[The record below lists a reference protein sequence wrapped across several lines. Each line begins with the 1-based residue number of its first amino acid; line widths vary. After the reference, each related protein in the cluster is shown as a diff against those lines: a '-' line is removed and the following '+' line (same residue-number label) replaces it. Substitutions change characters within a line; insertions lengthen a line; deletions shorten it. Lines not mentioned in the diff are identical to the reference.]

1 MDRLLKN
8 LTPTQI
14 EAVTHVDG
22 PLMILAGPGSGKT
35 RVVTHRVAY
44 LVQQGVPPWQILA
57 LTFTNKAADEM
68 KSRVADLVP
77 GEAVWVGTFHRFCS
91 RLLRKYA
98 PSVGL
103 GQNFSIC
110 DTSDSNVLL
119 KRALDSLGFLTPK
132 KIQSHLGGVSSA
144 ISWAKNNLVTPQ
156 DYVPRSGNELGELVA
171 MAYPAYQEQL
181 RESNA
186 VDFDDLLMHVATI
199 LRENEEIRATLDR
212 RYRYILVDE
221 YQDTNLAQYLIARA
235 MSVNYPNL
243 AVTGDPDQS
252 IYSWRGAN
260 LQNILSFENDFPNV
274 HVVRLERNYR
284 STKRI
289 LNAAGTLIANNVK
302 RKEKELYTENDEGLP
317 VRLAFYSDQKKE
329 AEDIADQI
337 EQAVAQGKRR
347 YGDYAIF
354 YRMNA
359 LSWSL
364 EIALRKRGIPFQ
376 MVHGLEFFQRKEI
389 KDIVAYLHLLNNPR
403 SNVAFLRVVNTPARG
418 IGKTSVDRLDVFAE
432 TAGLSLLEA
441 AREVDRVASLT
452 NRAKVSIKK
461 FVEMI
466 DRLNVSIEAT
476 MEELLD
482 HVLTETEYRSLYL
495 DDTEENAQHIANLDQ
510 LVSVGRDFDEMHGE
524 EGTLEQFLE
533 QTSLVA
539 DTDDWENEVDRVTLM
554 TLHASKGLEFP
565 CVYIVAVEDEIL
577 PHSRSKG
584 SDDQFEE
591 ERRLLFVGITRAME
605 ELQLSLAEARSFRG
619 QQNLTVPSPFLMEL
633 PREQI
638 DWHSDRPRPSW
649 ASTSRFFS
657 APEPADIWNQ
667 AQVWDTHESSA
678 LDAKLLEGAE
688 DYFDENQEVPE
699 DWDDPL
705 AFPPYDAQIK
715 RQEQKTPK
723 RKSASGTSIRLTTA
737 AEMAGESSSARL
749 DPNEFYQGMVVCHP
763 EHGVGG
769 IIALSGSGKS
779 RKATIDFG
787 PTVGCI
793 KMVLAQSNLQPLM
806 R

>member
-1 MDRLLKN
+1 MDRLLQN

-35 RVVTHRVAY
+35 RVVTHRVAN
-44 LVQQGVPPWQILA
+44 LVKQGVPAWQILA

-68 KSRVADLVP
+68 KSRVGDLVP
-77 GEAVWVGTFHRFCS
+77 GESVWVGTFHRFCS
-91 RLLRKYA
+91 RLLRKHA
-98 PSVGL
+98 AAVGL
-103 GQNFSIC
+103 NQNFSIC
-110 DTSDSNVLL
+110 DTSDSRTLL
-119 KRALDSLGFLTPK
+119 KRALESLGFLTPK
-132 KIQSHLGGVSSA
+132 KIKSHIGGVADA
-144 ISWAKNNLVTPQ
+144 ISWAKNNLVSPQ
-156 DYVPRSGNELGELVA
+156 DYVARGGNELGELVQ

-181 RESNA
+181 LESNA
-186 VDFDDLLMHVATI
+186 VDFDDLLMHIATI
-199 LRENEEIRATLDR
+199 LRENDEIRQTLDR

-235 MSVNYPNL
+235 LSVNYPNL

-260 LQNILSFENDFPNV
+260 LQNILSFENDFPDV
-274 HVVRLERNYR
+274 KVVRLERNYR

-289 LNAAGTLIANNVK
+289 LNAAGVLIANNIK

-317 VRLAFYSDQKKE
+317 VRLALYKDQKQE

-337 EQAVAQGKRR
+337 ELAVARGERR
-347 YGDYAIF
+347 YGDFAVF
-354 YRMNA
+354 YRINA

-364 EIALRKRGIPFQ
+364 EHALRKRGIPFQ

-389 KDIVAYLHLLNNPR
+389 KDVIAYLHLLNNPR
-403 SNVAFLRVVNTPARG
+403 SSVAFLRVINTPTRG
-418 IGKTSVDRLDVFAE
+418 IGKTSIQRIDEFAE
-432 TAGLSLLEA
+432 TAGISLLEA
-441 AREVDRVASLT
+441 AREADRITALSK
-452 NRAKVSIKK
+452 RAKASIKK
-461 FVEMI
+461 FVAMI
-466 DRLNVSIEAT
+466 DRLAAALDEP
-476 MEELLD
+476 MEELLG
-482 HVLTETEYRSLYL
+482 HVLTETDYRSLYKNA
-495 DDTEENAQHIANLDQ
+495 TEEDEQRLANLEQ
-510 LVSVGRDFDEMHGE
+510 LLSVGRDFDEMYAE

-539 DTDDWENEVDRVTLM
+539 DTDDWETKVDRVTLM

-565 CVYIVAVEDEIL
+565 CVYIVAVEDEII

-584 SDDQFEE
+584 SDDEFEE

-605 ELQLSLAEARSFRG
+605 ELQLSLAEVRDFRG
-619 QQNLTVPSPFLMEL
+619 RRQLTIPSPFLMEL

-638 DWHSDRPRPSW
+638 DWHSEQPRPSW
-649 ASTSRFFS
+649 ASGSSFFS
-657 APEPADIWNQ
+657 EPESDDIWNQ
-667 AQVWDTHESSA
+667 EQVWDEHVASDLKPKGEMEEA
-678 LDAKLLEGAE
+678 FF
-688 DYFDENQEVPE
+688 YENQETDE

-705 AFPPYDAQIK
+705 AFPPYDKQKK
-715 RQEQKTPK
+715 RQK
-723 RKSASGTSIRLTTA
+723 RKSPSSGESIRFTTA
-737 AEMAGESSSARL
+737 AEMAGESAGSRL
-749 DPNEFYQGMVVCHP
+749 DPDKFHQGMVVCHP

-769 IIALSGSGKS
+769 IVSLSGSGDS

-787 PTVGCI
+787 PEVGQI
-793 KMVLAQSNLQPLM
+793 KMILSQSNLQPLM